1 MRRFFTYVLCS
12 VLLGFSINMPAQNL
26 PALQK
31 DATITKGELANGIS
45 YYLVTNTTMK
55 GVADFA
61 LVRKGMTDT
70 LAARSELSSLPHFNK
85 TIPHEFLSRK
95 GIGCRPEGYISYLDD
110 ATLFRFDDVPMF
122 DVAAADTTLLM
133 LFDIIATQ
141 PRPHAVIVS
150 GDIKPAEIIEKMKV
164 FSLMVPSR
172 VTSYQAPEYK
182 WEPSDGIGWSFEP
195 SDVASVEVDFRSQR
209 TPAAQMNT
217 IQPFISKLFS
227 MELAELVKDRLMA
240 SLISR
245 NIPVRNME
253 VNSVGSAETSGDEH
267 FIIRLVMPE
276 DQLIPATMALSSTIA
291 ELGSKGVGKDE
302 YRTFRESALGTLI
315 QPQTNDEMVRQC
327 VSNYLTG
334 SDLALSSTKVKYFS
348 TRNMPIDTEV
358 SLFNNYTSA
367 LLGDDDNATVRWTGS
382 PDEYDEWV
390 YQMMFKS
397 TWNVVTMLEKPTFKW
412 NVSAKDT
419 AEFSSDRG
427 KTKLKNIA
435 TEPVSG
441 GEMWTFANGM
451 RVIYKKMPIG
461 DRFAYSMMIKGGF
474 STVRDLPAGEGAFFS
489 DMIGLHKIAGLN
501 PGDFGKVLKANGVSM
516 ETRVSASDLRIS
528 GMAPKGSLALV
539 VKALL
544 SMANN
549 RKADH
554 SGFEAYRQMELSML
568 PPAELDSL
576 MYPGNVY
583 SDVKSH
589 SGLTPSTLSDAESFF
604 SKEFLR
610 CSDGVI
616 ILLGELSTDAV
627 QKYLAKALGSFRVS
641 KTASPRP
648 SVSLA
653 LRSGTISYSA
663 EGAPARI
670 SVGLAADHPFS
681 TETFMAFKIAGLS
694 LSRRLSGEMAG
705 YGFHVDME
713 DSFATFPKELAD
725 LRFILTP
732 VPEYGLPEGVESGE
746 KNLEQALVAARKV
759 IDEVLAGPVGA
770 AELSSCKSLLANEYS
785 MSLSD
790 PLKYADAILMRYSA
804 GKDVLTGYNDK
815 IKGVTADKVK
825 DVFNAFA
832 SGMRVEYVVRPQ
844 E

>member
-31 DATITKGELANGIS
+31 DASIIKGELANGIS

-182 WEPSDGIGWSFEP
+182 WEPSDGIEWSFEP

-267 FIIRLVMPE
+267 FIIRLVMSE
-276 DQLIPATMALSSTIA
+276 EQLIPATMALSSTIA

-397 TWNVVTMLEKPTFKW
+397 TWNVVTMLDKPTFKW

-419 AEFSSDRG
+419 VGFSSDRG
-427 KTKLKNIA
+427 KTKLKNVA

-451 RVIYKKMPIG
+451 RVIYKKMPVG

-501 PGDFGKVLKANGVSM
+501 PGDFEKVLKANGVSM

-528 GMAPKGSLALV
+528 GMAPKGRLALV

-576 MYPGNVY
+576 MYPGNIY
-583 SDVKSH
+583 SEVKSH

-616 ILLGELSTDAV
+616 ILLGELPSDAV
-627 QKYLAKALGSFRVS
+627 QKCLAKALGSFRVS

-670 SVGLAADHPFS
+670 SVCLAADHPFS

-705 YGFHVDME
+705 YGFHVDTE
-713 DSFATFPKELAD
+713 DSFATFPKEVAD

-732 VPEYGLPEGVESGE
+732 VPEQGLPEGVESGE

-770 AELSSCKSLLANEYS
+770 AELASCKSLLANEYS

-825 DVFNAFA
+825 DVFNALA
-832 SGMRVEYVVRPQ
+832 AGMRVEYVVRPQ